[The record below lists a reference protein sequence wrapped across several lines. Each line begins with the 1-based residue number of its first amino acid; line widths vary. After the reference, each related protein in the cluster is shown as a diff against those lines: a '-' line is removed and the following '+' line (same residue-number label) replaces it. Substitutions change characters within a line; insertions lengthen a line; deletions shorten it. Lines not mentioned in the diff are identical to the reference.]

1 MSDLPPPTAS
11 AISARHF
18 AMALLLAVA
27 PCAAQTTP
35 QYSAGESWGTVQ
47 IANLKEASGLAAS
60 WRDPQLLWTHN
71 DGSRKQLYTITAG
84 GQHVATW
91 VLPDPMGDVE
101 EVAIGPGPVAGV
113 PYLYVGDIGG
123 QAGAGETRTS
133 VKIVRVP
140 EPVNAIPAGAA
151 PQLAL
156 SGAAS
161 FTLLYPDGSYDAE
174 AMIVDP
180 ASADIYLFTKTV
192 PSRLYRAN
200 LNALP
205 AQGSAVLTFLQTVS
219 VPQPSAA
226 AVSRDGL
233 LIVLRDEDAAY
244 AWSRGSGEGIGPAL
258 TRAATALPVIGT
270 PAEPNGEALS
280 FAWDTHSYLTLSEG
294 ASQPLYYFQ
303 SETAAAPVLRAP
315 IPPVAIFQGATLR
328 LQAVVSGYPEPAF
341 TWQRNGQPL
350 AGQTGSI
357 LTLSGLMASDAGTY
371 SFTATND
378 AGHVSG
384 ETVVTVKP
392 RPDIRL
398 TEAQSEPSATA
409 GSDWW
414 ELTSFEPVPVDL
426 SGWRFND
433 DSGDLTNAFTFPS
446 GLIIQPGE
454 SIVFVNDLT
463 EAKFRTW
470 WGAAVPSAAK
480 VVRYTGSGLALGA
493 SGDTLR
499 IWDAAATDPAAT
511 LLHVT
516 IGAATK
522 GVSFNYS
529 PETAILGG
537 LSQAGVNGAQY
548 SSGLTDLGSPGAWL
562 AAPELPQI
570 STSLSTG
577 MLRLTWTARQ
587 HHWYVLESSAD
598 LTAGSWSEQ
607 SAWQQA
613 LQDGAM
619 ALDVPALETAEF
631 FRLRVR

>member
-1 MSDLPPPTAS
+1 MSLPPPPTAS
-11 AISARHF
+11 TAYVRHF
-18 AMALLLAVA
+18 AAALLLSVA
-27 PCAAQTTP
+27 LCGAQTTP
-35 QYSAGESWGTVQ
+35 QYSSGQAWGTVQ

-113 PYLYVGDIGG
+113 PYIYVGDIGG
-123 QAGAGETRTS
+123 QAGAGETRSS

-140 EPVNAIPAGAA
+140 EPVNAIPTGAA

-174 AMIVDP
+174 AMFVDP
-180 ASADIYLFTKTV
+180 SSADIYLFTKTI

-205 AQGSAVLTFLQTVS
+205 AQSSAVLTFLQTVS
-219 VPQPSAA
+219 LPQPSAA
-226 AVSRDGL
+226 AISRDGQ

-244 AWSRGSGEGIGPAL
+244 AWARGSGEGISTAL
-258 TRAATALPVIGT
+258 TRVATSLPVIGS
-270 PAEPNGEALS
+270 PAEPNGEAIS

-294 ASQPLYYFQ
+294 ANQPLYFFQ
-303 SETAAAPVLRAP
+303 SWTPSAPVLRAP
-315 IPPVAIFQGATLR
+315 LPPVAIFQGATLR

-341 TWQRNGQPL
+341 TWFRNGQPIS
-350 AGQTGSI
+350 GQTGSI
-357 LTLSGLMASDAGTY
+357 LTLAGQMASNAGTY
-371 SFTATND
+371 SFTSTNA
-378 AGHVSG
+378 AGSASG

-398 TEAQSEPSATA
+398 TEAQSDPAAPS

-414 ELTSFEPVPVDL
+414 ELTSFESVPVDL

-433 DSGDLTNAFTFPS
+433 DSGDLTNAYTFPA
-446 GLIIQPGE
+446 GLVIQPGE

-470 WGAAVPSAAK
+470 WGAALPSAAK

-499 IWDAAATDPAAT
+499 IWDAAATDPAVT
-511 LLHVT
+511 LLNVT
-516 IGAATK
+516 IGAATT
-522 GVSFNYS
+522 GVSFNYN
-529 PETAILGG
+529 PDTAILGA
-537 LSQAGVNGAQY
+537 LSQPGLNGVNY
-548 SSGLTDLGSPGAWL
+548 SAGLTDLGSPGVWI
-562 AAPELPQI
+562 AAPMLPQVGA
-570 STSLSTG
+570 SLTSGTLH
-577 MLRLTWTARQ
+577 LTWTAQR
-587 HHWYVLESSAD
+587 HHWYLLESSTD
-598 LTAGSWSEQ
+598 LSAGSWSEQ

-613 LQDGAM
+613 SQDGPM
-619 ALDVPALETAEF
+619 VLEVPALENAEF